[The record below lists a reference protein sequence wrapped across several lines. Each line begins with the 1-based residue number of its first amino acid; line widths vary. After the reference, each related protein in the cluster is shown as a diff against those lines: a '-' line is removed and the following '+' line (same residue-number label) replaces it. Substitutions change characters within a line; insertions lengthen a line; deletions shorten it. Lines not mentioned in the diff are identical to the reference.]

1 MTIAEFRQHNKLGT
15 MPCDW
20 IGQGYGYKSEKKW
33 DYIDLDEIIYIPE
46 YAYNEDDDNVV
57 SRDNA
62 YSKSDFVGLIREID
76 DRYKD
81 ISMCN
86 AVNRMAEELFDILDW
101 QFPESLLNE
110 GFFEEE

>member
-1 MTIAEFRQHNKLGT
+1 MLTVRTHTQ
-15 MPCDW
+15 
-20 IGQGYGYKSEKKW
+20 
-33 DYIDLDEIIYIPE
+33 
-46 YAYNEDDDNVV
+46 
-57 SRDNA
+57 RD
-62 YSKSDFVGLIREID
+62 FIQLIREID

-110 GFFEEE
+110 GLFEEE